1 MQQLLKNKVVLLFP
15 LLLVTLLLCYKLA
28 ISNTLALKKEYRS
41 LKAEEQLF
49 NDIPQQLMFLSK
61 KEKYLDSLLQKLN
74 LNNTSLENNL
84 LRVVNSE
91 AAKNNLKVM
100 DFNPPHKVITDNNS
114 VTTYEFVLRGGF
126 TGILKTIYT
135 IENQST
141 FGEVIHLNFSKDK
154 NYRTN
159 KNHLEVK
166 VLMQH
171 IE

>member
-1 MQQLLKNKVVLLFP
+1 M
-15 LLLVTLLLCYKLA
+15 CYKFA
-28 ISNTLALKKEYRS
+28 ISNTLALRKEYRS

-49 NDIPQQLMFLSK
+49 KDIPQQLVFLSK

-74 LNNTSLENNL
+74 LNNTSMENNL
-84 LRVVNSE
+84 IRLVNSE
-91 AAKNNLKVM
+91 AAKNDLKVM
-100 DFNPPHKVITDNNS
+100 DFNPPHRVITDNNS

-126 TGILKTIYT
+126 GPILKTIYT
-135 IENQST
+135 IEHRST
-141 FGEVIHLNFSKDK
+141 FGEVIHLNFAKEK

-159 KNHLEVK
+159 KKYLEVK